1 MLVGERMTRNPVTI
15 LETDSIDDG
24 LQIMRERKVRR
35 LPVLDASGKMVGI
48 VSDKDLLHAN
58 WPELDAAV
66 AAATRRD
73 IGDRWAW
80 GRRGEG
86 DISMLEAATV
96 ALWAQDNARTRS
108 VVDQRLA
115 EGRPAVM
122 SV

>member
-1 MLVGERMTRNPVTI
+1 MKPINVGLLGIGTVGAGTFSVLARNAEEI
-15 LETDSIDDG
+15 F
-24 LQIMRERKVRR
+24 RR
-35 LPVLDASGKMVGI
+35 AGRPIRITQVA
-48 VSDKDLLHAN
+48 DKDLLHAN

-66 AAATRRD
+66 AAATRRE

-108 VVDQRLA
+108 AVDQRLA